1 MIKDSK
7 GKCESPSHKLLKE
20 KAKTRVEYLQ
30 AIFTNLQSA
39 RKESRTDD
47 IANLE
52 EVNKMLQE
60 WKAELNEPSPASSL
74 LGSSLGSFS
83 EELARLLRP
92 DEEDDATSPL
102 KDLLPAK
109 PESDLQNLHLSNL
122 VQFTEDFFVS
132 PEPQEPQENFQEFH
146 QCKDAASG
154 FQNPMVDNLD
164 HHFDFHQYVN
174 EGLFIGGNNMKQLE
188 EDAMP
193 NVFPVISPTEPSFL
207 GPTCALWDCSR
218 LLESG
223 NDYCCSFHAASALED
238 GQPGKSPIFRP
249 RGISLKDSAL
259 FDALISWNQGKAV
272 GIPNCEGAATLKSP
286 WNDSKLFNL
295 SFLEGETVREWL
307 FFDKPRR
314 AFGSGNR
321 RQRSLPDHS
330 GRGWHESRKQIM
342 KEFGGQKRSYY
353 MDPQPSSDQEWH
365 LFEYEVNNSDACALY
380 RLELKFGSVKKSP
393 KGKVSNEVADL
404 QKKMGKLTAEVATDD
419 AKNSKGKA
427 KKKADAG
434 NIFSSQSPTTST
446 P

>member
-7 GKCESPSHKLLKE
+7 GKCESSSHKLLKE
-20 KAKTRVEYLQ
+20 KAKTRVDYLQ
-30 AIFTNLQSA
+30 AFLTNLKSA
-39 RKESRTDD
+39 TKESRTDD
-47 IANLE
+47 NATLE

-74 LGSSLGSFS
+74 LADSLGSFS
-83 EELARLLRP
+83 EELARLLRT

-102 KDLLPAK
+102 KELLPTK
-109 PESDLQNLHLSNL
+109 PESDLQNLHLGNL
-122 VQFTEDFFVS
+122 VQFTEDFYVS
-132 PEPQEPQENFQEFH
+132 PEPQETFQEFY
-146 QCKDAASG
+146 QCGDTASG
-154 FQNPMVDNLD
+154 FQNLMVDNSGFD

-174 EGLFIGGNNMKQLE
+174 EGPFIGGNDVKQPE
-188 EDAMP
+188 EDAAP
-193 NVFPVISPTEPSFL
+193 SVLPVISPTEPSFL

-218 LLESG
+218 PAECG
-223 NDYCCSFHAASALED
+223 KDYCCNFHATSALEE
-238 GQPGKSPIFRP
+238 GQPGKSPVFRP
-249 RGISLKDSAL
+249 RGISLKDNAL
-259 FDALISWNQGKAV
+259 FDALIAWNQGKAV

-314 AFGSGNR
+314 AFGTGNR

-342 KEFGGQKRSYY
+342 KEFDGQKRSYY
-353 MDPQPSSDQEWH
+353 MDPQPSIDQDWH

-404 QKKMGKLTAEVATDD
+404 QKKMGKLTAEVATDG
-419 AKNSKGKA
+419 ANNAKGKT

-434 NIFSSQSPTTST
+434 NIFSSQSPMTST